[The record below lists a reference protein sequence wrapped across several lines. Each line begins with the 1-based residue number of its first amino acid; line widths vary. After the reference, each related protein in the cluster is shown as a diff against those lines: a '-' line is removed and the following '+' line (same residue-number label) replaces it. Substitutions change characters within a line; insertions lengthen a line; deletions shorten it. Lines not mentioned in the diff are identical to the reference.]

1 MTAGSEANAE
11 PHAHRH
17 DTVVDDVQ
25 QRDVLLFL
33 TQHEEERIEEFSEL
47 GEVVPPASVD
57 HPDGHFVKGIVNWL
71 TRKTIAVEPSPSTVL
86 VKQPSAEDDL
96 DEVVDDQ

>member
-33 TQHEEERIEEFSEL
+33 TQHEEELHDR
-47 GEVVPPASVD
+47 
-57 HPDGHFVKGIVNWL
+57 PDNPTDTMAPL
-71 TRKTIAVEPSPSTVL
+71 M
-86 VKQPSAEDDL
+86 SA
-96 DEVVDDQ
+96 Q